1 MCVTSASVVGDM
13 QVNLKIPTSCTK
25 APQSKPKSEVQN
37 DDNIKPQIL
46 PPSSSRTALAP
57 PKLGYVL
64 DEDSDV
70 ITTRIRCKNFSG
82 KGKRQKINNNQI
94 ETPVNNTDQIIQ
106 KDIEFNCSLPPLI
119 NTLVSP
125 LKKDCLEK
133 DSDKKTTAK
142 MKGKTFR
149 GKGKTRKSK
158 RLDCSKSEKPVDSS
172 KTVQKNKLLNRS
184 KSKLQSQE
192 AWKKNKVHDGPI
204 STHQLQEALDVIGS
218 CSTHVNDLD
227 IVIIPPDG
235 IESDVEFI
243 NDDDN
248 SELVLSNI
256 ADTAGTFEIHDGNE
270 EIEDLTEADGIYQD
284 FAEFQIK
291 VNEIVRDCTI
301 SIEEKVKK
309 LTALSPKID
318 ESCIWNG
325 KSTRLPL
332 LSPKDTT
339 YSKEVHDNRANV
351 AEKYASFRPHEFFE
365 FYFADGL
372 LEHLVLETNR
382 YAHRCG
388 DLTFNVQEQ
397 EMKAFIGILILSGY
411 HKLPQT
417 PMYWDSN
424 IDTTVHIVQDA
435 MSRNRFQLIK
445 RYIHCANNDYL
456 DPSDKYFK
464 VRPLYDIMNQK
475 LTQFGELDSSFSID
489 EQMVPYSGMHSSKQ
503 RMKDKSIRFGY
514 KNFWITGS
522 TGYPYNC
529 VPYCGAKGI
538 GGDPGKALTMR
549 VTLQLALT
557 LQSPESSELFYD
569 NWFASYRLLPL
580 FSAIGLGTTCTI
592 QNTRTNK
599 CPIIS
604 DSTLKKEPRGTYRYQ
619 KDEFSGSTLVKW
631 NDNNVV
637 KLASNIHGV
646 DPIDQVERYSQAEK
660 KRVKV
665 DRPLLIAKYNQGM
678 GGVDVFDGHVASYRI
693 SIRGKKWWW
702 PHLINTIDCLKAASY
717 SLYTIA
723 NSESEKKIS
732 SGEFV

>member
-1 MCVTSASVVGDM
+1 M
-13 QVNLKIPTSCTK
+13 
-25 APQSKPKSEVQN
+25 E
-37 DDNIKPQIL
+37 IL
-46 PPSSSRTALAP
+46 LSIWDCKFIYNTHCYRYTLYTHS
-57 PKLGYVL
+57 VL
-64 DEDSDV
+64 DNS
-70 ITTRIRCKNFSG
+70 ILIILFNFS
-82 KGKRQKINNNQI
+82 
-94 ETPVNNTDQIIQ
+94 
-106 KDIEFNCSLPPLI
+106 
-119 NTLVSP
+119 
-125 LKKDCLEK
+125 
-133 DSDKKTTAK
+133 
-142 MKGKTFR
+142 
-149 GKGKTRKSK
+149 
-158 RLDCSKSEKPVDSS
+158 
-172 KTVQKNKLLNRS
+172 
-184 KSKLQSQE
+184 
-192 AWKKNKVHDGPI
+192 I
-204 STHQLQEALDVIGS
+204 S
-218 CSTHVNDLD
+218 
-227 IVIIPPDG
+227 
-235 IESDVEFI
+235 
-243 NDDDN
+243 
-248 SELVLSNI
+248 
-256 ADTAGTFEIHDGNE
+256 
-270 EIEDLTEADGIYQD
+270 
-284 FAEFQIK
+284 EFQIK

-529 VPYCGAKGI
+529 VPYNCVPYNCVPYNCVPYNCVPYNCVPYNCVPYNCVPYNCVPYNCVPYNCVPYNCVPYNCVPYNCVPYNCVPYNCVPYNCVPYNCVPYNCVPYNCVPYNCVPYNCVPYNCVPYNCVPYCGAKGI

-732 SGEFV
+732 YIDFIRRICITYLPKREKVPPTLTQRKATWKGDTRTIPEVRLDGTGHWLSRSELQKRCALNSCKKKSQYVCEKCAVGLCISCFKDYHTLE

>member
-1 MCVTSASVVGDM
+1 M
-13 QVNLKIPTSCTK
+13 QFLYLLQHFCC
-25 APQSKPKSEVQN
+25 AGA
-37 DDNIKPQIL
+37 NI
-46 PPSSSRTALAP
+46 
-57 PKLGYVL
+57 
-64 DEDSDV
+64 
-70 ITTRIRCKNFSG
+70 G
-82 KGKRQKINNNQI
+82 KK
-94 ETPVNNTDQIIQ
+94 
-106 KDIEFNCSLPPLI
+106 
-119 NTLVSP
+119 
-125 LKKDCLEK
+125 
-133 DSDKKTTAK
+133 
-142 MKGKTFR
+142 
-149 GKGKTRKSK
+149 
-158 RLDCSKSEKPVDSS
+158 
-172 KTVQKNKLLNRS
+172 VQKNKLLNRS

-557 LQSPESSELFYD
+557 LQSPESSELYYD

-732 SGEFV
+732 YIDFIRRICITYLPKREKVPPTLTQRKATWKGDTRTIPEVRLDGTGHWLSRSELQKRCALNSCKKKSQYVCEKCAVGLCISCFKDYHTLE